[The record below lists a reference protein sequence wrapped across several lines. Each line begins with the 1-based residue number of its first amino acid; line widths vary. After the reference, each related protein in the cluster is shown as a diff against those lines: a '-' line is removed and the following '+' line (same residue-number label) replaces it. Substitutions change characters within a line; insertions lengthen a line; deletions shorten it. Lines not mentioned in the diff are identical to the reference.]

1 MAKYNME
8 DIAKTYGKLV
18 NHVFNTCTYRGSGFI
33 SIIKYNYN
41 GDLLFLGDKDSNLI
55 TVIDTVNKRIIGNY
69 EGHNGV
75 IWCLDACKNDLLV
88 SGSGDMYVI
97 FWNLKTG
104 EQIRKVKY
112 KGIPKNVAISNNGEY
127 LLISIDT
134 ISKRFPNVLYLY
146 SLSDNTERVLME
158 PKCKITSMNWL
169 NAQEVLLSY
178 DDGNIDFISIINDT
192 FTSSNYKLHES
203 TINSIAFNS
212 DRTKIISAS
221 TDKTSKIFNL
231 EKREVELTIQST
243 VPLNSAC
250 FSPVRNVVMI
260 GGGLDGLSVAFSL
273 NNDTCIKFC
282 SLKKGT
288 HVGEIS
294 THFGPVK
301 NIIFN
306 PNKTNFASA
315 GQDGYVKIYYIN
327 NDYAGHIELPDIIP
341 SHDVANIKI
350 RNVCNN
356 QLIAESIKY
365 IEYNF
370 NAPKKNTIVE
380 EKSVGIYKVP
390 TTSMSKTTATTPPT
404 TAPTT
409 TAPTTTTPTPTT
421 APTPAPTPGVY
432 SIKKVVEK
440 YGSNVV
446 EGCIKISNLPNT
458 ITRYD
463 LEEIFDIYGR
473 IKEKGIYIKNYND
486 DTIAYINYEDIESAK
501 KAVSAMN
508 GSRYEYMIISVE
520 LLNK

>member
-1 MAKYNME
+1 MT
-8 DIAKTYGKLV
+8 DIGNTAKTYGKLV
-18 NHVFNTCTYRGSGFI
+18 NHTFNTCTYRGSGFI
-33 SIIKYNYN
+33 SVIKYNYD
-41 GDLLFLGDKDSNLI
+41 GDLLFIGDKDSNLI
-55 TVIDTVNKRIIGNY
+55 TVIDTNNKKIIGNY
-69 EGHNGV
+69 EGHTGV

-104 EQIRKVKY
+104 EQIRKTKY
-112 KGIPKNVAISNNGEY
+112 KGIPKNLAISNNSEY

-134 ISKRFPNVLYLY
+134 ISKRFPNVLYLH
-146 SLSDNTERVLME
+146 SISDNTERILME
-158 PKCKITSMNWL
+158 PENKITSINWL
-169 NAQEVLLSY
+169 NAEEVLLSY
-178 DDGNIDFISIINDT
+178 DDGHIDFVNITDN
-192 FTSSNYKLHES
+192 TSSKYKLHEGAIKS
-203 TINSIAFNS
+203 VLFNS
-212 DRTKIISAS
+212 DRTKIVTAS
-221 TDKTSKIFNL
+221 IDKSSKIFNL

-250 FSPVRNVVMI
+250 FSPIRNIVMI
-260 GGGLDGLSVAFSL
+260 GGGLDGMSVAFAL
-273 NNDTCIKFC
+273 HNDTSIKFC

-288 HVGEIS
+288 HVGEIT

-315 GQDGYVKIYYIN
+315 GQDGYVRIYYIN
-327 NDYAGHIELPDIIP
+327 SDYAGHVELPVVEPSQDI
-341 SHDVANIKI
+341 ATIKI
-350 RNVCNN
+350 KNVCNN
-356 QLIAESIKY
+356 QLITESIKY
-365 IEYNF
+365 VEYNF
-370 NAPKKNTIVE
+370 NAPKKNAVIE
-380 EKSVGIYKVP
+380 EKTVGTYKVP
-390 TTSMSKTTATTPPT
+390 TILTSTNVSTSSTNVSTSSTNVST
-404 TAPTT
+404 SST
-409 TAPTTTTPTPTT
+409 
-421 APTPAPTPGVY
+421 GEY
-432 SIKKVVEK
+432 NIKKVIEK
-440 YGSNVV
+440 YSSNIV
-446 EGCIKISNLPNT
+446 EGGIKISNLPNT

>member
-1 MAKYNME
+1 MT
-8 DIAKTYGKLV
+8 DIAKTYGTLV
-18 NHVFNTCTYRGSGFI
+18 NHTFSTCTYRGSGFI
-33 SIIKYNYN
+33 SVIKYNYN
-41 GDLLFLGDKDSNLI
+41 GELLFIGDKDSNLI

-97 FWNLKTG
+97 LWNLKTG
-104 EQIRKVKY
+104 EQIRKIKY

-158 PKCKITSMNWL
+158 PEFKITSINWL
-169 NAQEVLLSY
+169 NSQEVLLSY
-178 DDGNIDFISIINDT
+178 DDGNIDFVSITSDT
-192 FTSSNYKLHES
+192 FTSSKYKLHECAIKS
-203 TINSIAFNS
+203 VSFNS
-212 DRTKIISAS
+212 DQTKIVTAS
-221 TDKTSKIFNL
+221 IDKTSKIFNL

-250 FSPVRNVVMI
+250 FSPIKNIVMI
-260 GGGLDGLSVAFSL
+260 GGGLDGMSVAFSI
-273 NNDTCIKFC
+273 NNDTSIKFC

-315 GQDGYVKIYYIN
+315 SQDGYVKMFSIS
-327 NDYAGHIELPDIIP
+327 NDYAGHINIPTVELSQDI
-341 SHDVANIKI
+341 ATIKI
-350 RNVCNN
+350 KNVCNN
-356 QLIAESIKY
+356 QLISESIKY

-370 NAPKKNTIVE
+370 NAPKKNTVAE
-380 EKSVGIYKVP
+380 EKAIGTYKIP
-390 TTSMSKTTATTPPT
+390 TTTQTPTLTLTAPPT
-404 TAPTT
+404 QTPTAPTSPTLTSPTAPTT
-409 TAPTTTTPTPTT
+409 GA
-421 APTPAPTPGVY
+421 Y
-432 SIKKVVEK
+432 NIKKVIEK
-440 YGSNVV
+440 YSSNIV
-446 EGCIKISNLPNT
+446 EGGIKISNLPNT

-473 IKEKGIYIKNYND
+473 IKERGIHIKNYND
-486 DTIAYINYEDIESAK
+486 DTIAYINYEDIESAR
-501 KAVSAMN
+501 KAVTAMN
-508 GSRYEYMIISVE
+508 GSRYEYMIIGVE
-520 LLNK
+520 LLSK

>member
-1 MAKYNME
+1 MDADFKNPAGKVQPAAIYNAIPINR
-8 DIAKTYGKLV
+8 IA
-18 NHVFNTCTYRGSGFI
+18 
-33 SIIKYNYN
+33 
-41 GDLLFLGDKDSNLI
+41 
-55 TVIDTVNKRIIGNY
+55 
-69 EGHNGV
+69 
-75 IWCLDACKNDLLV
+75 
-88 SGSGDMYVI
+88 
-97 FWNLKTG
+97 
-104 EQIRKVKY
+104 
-112 KGIPKNVAISNNGEY
+112 
-127 LLISIDT
+127 
-134 ISKRFPNVLYLY
+134 
-146 SLSDNTERVLME
+146 
-158 PKCKITSMNWL
+158 
-169 NAQEVLLSY
+169 
-178 DDGNIDFISIINDT
+178 
-192 FTSSNYKLHES
+192 
-203 TINSIAFNS
+203 
-212 DRTKIISAS
+212 
-221 TDKTSKIFNL
+221 
-231 EKREVELTIQST
+231 LT
-243 VPLNSAC
+243 
-250 FSPVRNVVMI
+250 
-260 GGGLDGLSVAFSL
+260 
-273 NNDTCIKFC
+273 
-282 SLKKGT
+282 
-288 HVGEIS
+288 
-294 THFGPVK
+294 

-390 TTSMSKTTATTPPT
+390 TSSMSKTSPAPTPAPTTTPPTTTPT

-409 TAPTTTTPTPTT
+409 TAPTTTPTT
-421 APTPAPTPGVY
+421 APTTAPPTGVY

>member
-1 MAKYNME
+1 MTDIAKTVINFTE
-8 DIAKTYGKLV
+8 LAKTYGKLV
-18 NHVFNTCTYRGSGFI
+18 NHVFNTHTYRGNGFI

-55 TVIDTVNKRIIGNY
+55 TVIDIVNKRIIGNY

-75 IWCLDACKNDLLV
+75 IWCLESCKNDLLV
-88 SGSGDMYVI
+88 SGSGDMCVI

-104 EQIRKVKY
+104 EQIRKNKY
-112 KGIPKNVAISNNGEY
+112 KGIPKNLAISNNGEY

-146 SLSDNTERVLME
+146 SISDNTELVLME
-158 PKCKITSMNWL
+158 PECKITSMNWL
-169 NAQEVLLSY
+169 NNQEVLLSY
-178 DDGNIDFISIINDT
+178 DDGNIDFITITDNT
-192 FTSSNYKLHES
+192 FTSSKYKLHET
-203 TINSIAFNS
+203 TIKSIAFNS
-212 DRTKIISAS
+212 DRTKIVSAS
-221 TDKTSKIFNL
+221 IDKTSKIFNL

-260 GGGLDGLSVAFSL
+260 GGGLDGLSVAFSVG
-273 NNDTCIKFC
+273 NDTSIKFC

-301 NIIFN
+301 NIVFN

-315 GQDGYVKIYYIN
+315 GHDGYVKIYSIN
-327 NDYAGHIELPDIIP
+327 SDYVGHMELPIIE
-341 SHDVANIKI
+341 SSQDVANIKI
-350 RNVCNN
+350 KNICNN
-356 QLIAESIKY
+356 QLINESIKY

-380 EKSVGIYKVP
+380 EKSVGSYKVP
-390 TTSMSKTTATTPPT
+390 TTLNASNTLNESTASST
-404 TAPTT
+404 
-409 TAPTTTTPTPTT
+409 
-421 APTPAPTPGVY
+421 GVY
-432 SIKKVVEK
+432 NIKKVIEK
-440 YGSNVV
+440 YSSNMV
-446 EGCIKISNLPNT
+446 EGGIKISNLPNT

-473 IKEKGIYIKNYND
+473 IKERGIHVKNYND
-486 DTIAYINYEDIESAK
+486 DTIAYINYEDIESAR

>member
-1 MAKYNME
+1 MTDMV
-8 DIAKTYGKLV
+8 KTYGKLV
-18 NHVFNTCTYRGSGFI
+18 NHTFNTCTYRGNGFI
-33 SIIKYNYN
+33 SVIKYNYN

-55 TVIDTVNKRIIGNY
+55 TVIDTVNKSIIGNY

-158 PKCKITSMNWL
+158 PESKITSINWL

-178 DDGNIDFISIINDT
+178 DDGNIDFITITDNT
-192 FTSSNYKLHES
+192 FTSSKYKLHET
-203 TINSIAFNS
+203 TIKSIAFNS
-212 DRTKIISAS
+212 DRTKIVSAS
-221 TDKTSKIFNL
+221 IDKTSKIFNL
-231 EKREVELTIQST
+231 EKREVELTIGST

-250 FSPVRNVVMI
+250 FSPIRNVVMI

-273 NNDTCIKFC
+273 HNDTNIKFC

-315 GQDGYVKIYYIN
+315 GQDGYVKLYSIN
-327 NDYAGHIELPDIIP
+327 NDYIGHMELPIVEPSQDI
-341 SHDVANIKI
+341 ANIKI

-356 QLIAESIKY
+356 QLINESIKY
-365 IEYNF
+365 VEYNF
-370 NAPKKNTIVE
+370 NAPKKNAIVE
-380 EKSVGIYKVP
+380 EKTVGTYKVP
-390 TTSMSKTTATTPPT
+390 TYTPMSKIV
-404 TAPTT
+404 
-409 TAPTTTTPTPTT
+409 PTPVQES
-421 APTPAPTPGVY
+421 APAPESAPEPAPESRSGPALY
-432 SIKKVVEK
+432 SIKNAVEK
-440 YGSNVV
+440 YGSNTV
-446 EGCIKISNLPNT
+446 EGGIKISNLPNT
-458 ITRYD
+458 ISRYD

-473 IKEKGIYIKNYND
+473 IKERGITIKNYND
-486 DTIAYINYEDIESAK
+486 DTVAYINYEDIESAK
-501 KAVSAMN
+501 KAVSVMN

-520 LLNK
+520 LLNR

>member
-1 MAKYNME
+1 MSN
-8 DIAKTYGKLV
+8 IYGTLV
-18 NHVFNTCTYRGSGFI
+18 NYSFNTCTYRGSGFI
-33 SIIKYNYN
+33 SIIKYNED
-41 GDLLFLGDKDSNLI
+41 GDLLFIGDKDSNLI
-55 TVIDTVNKRIIGNY
+55 TVIDTVNKKIIGNY

-104 EQIRKVKY
+104 EQIRKIKY

-146 SLSDNTERVLME
+146 SLSDNTEHILME

-169 NAQEVLLSY
+169 NNQEVLLSY
-178 DDGNIDFISIINDT
+178 DDGNIDFVSINNNTFTSSDYK
-192 FTSSNYKLHES
+192 FTSSNYKLHEN
-203 TINSIAFNS
+203 TITSIAFNS

-231 EKREVELTIQST
+231 EKKEVELTIQSM

-273 NNDTCIKFC
+273 HNDTSIKFC

-288 HVGEIS
+288 HIGEIS
-294 THFGPVK
+294 THFGPIK

-315 GQDGYVKIYYIN
+315 GQDGYVRIFYIN
-327 NDYAGHIELPDIIP
+327 NDYASHINISNIEL
-341 SHDVANIKI
+341 SQDVANIKI
-350 RNVCNN
+350 RNICNN
-356 QLIAESIKY
+356 QLISESIKY

-370 NAPKKNTIVE
+370 NAPKKNAVIE
-380 EKSVGIYKVP
+380 EKSVGIYKIP
-390 TTSMSKTTATTPPT
+390 TSTMSKTV
-404 TAPTT
+404 
-409 TAPTTTTPTPTT
+409 PTPS
-421 APTPAPTPGVY
+421 PVHEPQPQSGIY

-440 YGSNVV
+440 YSSNIIEGS
-446 EGCIKISNLPNT
+446 IKISNLPNT
-458 ITRYD
+458 ITRND

-473 IKEKGIYIKNYND
+473 IKERGIYIKNYND

-501 KAVSAMN
+501 KAVAVMN

>member
-1 MAKYNME
+1 MV
-8 DIAKTYGKLV
+8 KTYGKLV
-18 NHVFNTCTYRGSGFI
+18 NHTFNTCTYRGNGFI
-33 SIIKYNYN
+33 SVIKYNYN

-104 EQIRKVKY
+104 EQIRKIKY

-146 SLSDNTERVLME
+146 SLNDNTERVLME
-158 PKCKITSMNWL
+158 PESKITSINWL

-178 DDGNIDFISIINDT
+178 DDGNIDFITITDNT
-192 FTSSNYKLHES
+192 FTSSKYKLHET
-203 TINSIAFNS
+203 TIKSIAFNS
-212 DRTKIISAS
+212 DRTKIVSAS

-231 EKREVELTIQST
+231 EKREVELTIGST

-250 FSPVRNVVMI
+250 FSPIRNVVMI

-273 NNDTCIKFC
+273 NNDTSIKFC

-315 GQDGYVKIYYIN
+315 GQDGYVKIYSIN
-327 NDYAGHIELPDIIP
+327 SDYAGNIELPNVE
-341 SHDVANIKI
+341 SSQDVANIKI

-356 QLIAESIKY
+356 QLINESIKY

-380 EKSVGIYKVP
+380 EKVVGTYKVP
-390 TTSMSKTTATTPPT
+390 TY
-404 TAPTT
+404 
-409 TAPTTTTPTPTT
+409 TPTSVQGPRQQ
-421 APTPAPTPGVY
+421 PQQPQQQPQQPQQQSQQQSQQSQQSQPASGLY
-432 SIKKVVEK
+432 SIKKIVEK
-440 YGSNVV
+440 YSSNVV
-446 EGCIKISNLPNT
+446 EGGIKISNLPNT
-458 ITRYD
+458 ISRYD

-473 IKEKGIYIKNYND
+473 IKERGISIKNYND
-486 DTIAYINYEDIESAK
+486 DTVAYINYEDIESAR

-520 LLNK
+520 LLNR